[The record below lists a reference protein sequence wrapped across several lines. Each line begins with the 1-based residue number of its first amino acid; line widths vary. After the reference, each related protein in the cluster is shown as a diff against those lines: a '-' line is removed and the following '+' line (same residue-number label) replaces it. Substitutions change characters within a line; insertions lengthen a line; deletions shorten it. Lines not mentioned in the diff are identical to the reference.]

1 MKKKKKRIEI
11 FTKEEIW
18 RSPESTLENGLYK
31 VEEEEESNPETEHI
45 DSSAEAEVKFRK

>member
-1 MKKKKKRIEI
+1 MKKKKRIEI